1 MGKVLVIKN
10 SNFSENAITTVTNK
24 CSPTTV
30 FDLGFWNYQTGL
42 WYDRGRILGRNCNTR
57 YLRVVGGKKYTIN
70 NPPESMHYDVVF
82 LNANKEHIGY
92 IGGDIPPSY
101 TTGDLSL
108 TTPSNCSYL
117 CFNLY
122 TGNTISSNPPAV
134 QINGITITG
143 ATADA
148 LVYEE

>member
-1 MGKVLVIKN
+1 MGKVLVIKD
-10 SNFSENAITTVTNK
+10 SNFSENAITIATNK

-30 FDLGFWNYQTGL
+30 FDLGFWNFLTGL
-42 WYDRGRILGRNCNTR
+42 WNDRSNHLGRNCNTK
-57 YLRVVGGKKYTIN
+57 YLHVVGGKNYTIN
-70 NPPESMHYDVVF
+70 NPPKSMRYDVVF
-82 LNANKEHIGY
+82 LDANKEYIDY
-92 IGGDIPPSY
+92 IGGQKRPSY
-101 TTGDLSL
+101 ITSDLSL

-122 TGNTISSNPPAV
+122 TGDTISSNPPAV

>member
-1 MGKVLVIKN
+1 MGKVLVIKD
-10 SNFSENAITTVTNK
+10 SNFSENAITIATNK

-30 FDLGFWNYQTGL
+30 FDLGFWNYLTGL
-42 WYDRGRILGRNCNTR
+42 WYDRRNQLGRNCNTR
-57 YLRVVGGKKYTIN
+57 YLHVVGGKNYTIN
-70 NPPESMHYDVVF
+70 NPPKGMRYDVVF
-82 LNANKEHIGY
+82 LNANKEQIGY
-92 IGGDIPPSY
+92 IGGDSETPYI
-101 TTGDLSL
+101 TTDLSL

-122 TGNTISSNPPAV
+122 TGDTISSNPPAV

-143 ATADA
+143 VTADA

>member
-1 MGKVLVIKN
+1 MGKVLVIKD
-10 SNFSENAITTVTNK
+10 SNFSENAITIATNK

-30 FDLGFWNYQTGL
+30 FNLGFWNYLTGL
-42 WYDRGRILGRNCNTR
+42 WYDRGGYLGRNCNTK
-57 YLRVVGGKKYTIN
+57 YLHVVGGKAYTIN
-70 NPPESMHYDVVF
+70 NPPKSMFYDVVF
-82 LNANKEHIGY
+82 LNANKEQIGY
-92 IGGDIPPSY
+92 IGGDSGTSY

-122 TGNTISSNPPAV
+122 TGDSISSNPPAV